1 MMRGF
6 MRGDMGNLAFA
17 ELGSACRDD
26 AVRLVYAAGK
36 LLLEHFCR
44 QLKISPRISI
54 LNPSRKNVCA
64 ATPAERNAMRVV
76 KLVALVAACC
86 GMVCGGASHARAQ
99 GLPPFE
105 FNTHEAAIVDS
116 SALMCILMGEP
127 AAQLF
132 VTALQKTTRLYI
144 GAATRAELWLA
155 AFNAK
160 GTAGAE
166 QVEALLAAR
175 RL

>member
-1 MMRGF
+1 MT
-6 MRGDMGNLAFA
+6 
-17 ELGSACRDD
+17 
-26 AVRLVYAAGK
+26 AAP
-36 LLLEHFCR
+36 L
-44 QLKISPRISI
+44 PA
-54 LNPSRKNVCA
+54 PA
-64 ATPAERNAMRVV
+64 ALDE
-76 KLVALVAACC
+76 
-86 GMVCGGASHARAQ
+86 
-99 GLPPFE
+99 
-105 FNTHEAAIVDS
+105 AIVDS

-166 QVEALLAAR
+166 QVEALLAALQVETVDFTQDSLPHFVDGAER
-175 RL
+175 HHHKVDPKARLNLGDLFTYALARETALPLFFQGTDFANTAIENAMALLGYGMSDKGVPQPLKDAQK